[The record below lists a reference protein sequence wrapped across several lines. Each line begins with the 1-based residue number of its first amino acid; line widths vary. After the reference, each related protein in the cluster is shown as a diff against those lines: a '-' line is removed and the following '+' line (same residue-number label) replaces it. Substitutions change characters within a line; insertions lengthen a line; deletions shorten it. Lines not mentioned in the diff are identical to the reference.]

1 MGRLG
6 VSHKIIILVAV
17 SVAVF
22 LAGTLFISQAILK
35 RHALRGADELA
46 ATILDRT
53 DRQVA
58 QLFSDLEALA
68 RALSATKQVLSA
80 DPAGMRDIFIAHVL
94 SRKHYLRA
102 IYLGTADGRMYEWG
116 YGEGFVDHT
125 PSFPPGYDPRVR
137 PWYLTALASDGFSV
151 SEPYEYASVNALGIT
166 CVLPVRAPDGSFVGV
181 LGMDILLDSLTGILT
196 ALEIPKDGRAAI
208 LDRSGNVIA
217 SQFQAH
223 RALEL
228 SLRPFDLAGIA
239 ELLAEGRTSFP
250 SLVNGVET
258 HFVSRQMEGFDW
270 TIVVGMPFSSILA
283 STQELLRV
291 VALFELLMMS
301 AMLMAIALIT
311 GRLVVSPL
319 NYIVSVIKRKEGGDR
334 SSRVTVRSGDEFGFL
349 GAELNRLF
357 DTVDDYSG
365 NLEAKVRERTEDLL
379 QLQQEN
385 TRFRIA
391 EERKRIYRDMHDSI
405 GAKLTNIFFCNGVA
419 RDMSKDGPDALRE
432 QLDGIENNCLQA
444 VHALKEIIFGMK
456 EDELL
461 AADTAKLLSA
471 GMRQRLKA
479 GGIDFD
485 GRIDGKAALN
495 AAPGELKAELGKVL
509 EELVS
514 NVLKHADAARV
525 RFRFKAD
532 GAKFG
537 LSFAD
542 DGRGFRVPEP
552 GRAVSGLN
560 NVRYRVEKLGG
571 SVDIHSEPGAGS
583 SFSIVIP
590 SGAAQGGQAGDGAS
604 ADEGPAA
611 GAERMADAHDGSGA
625 GR

>member
-1 MGRLG
+1 MNRLG
-6 VSHKIIILVAV
+6 VSHKIIIFVAA

-46 ATILDRT
+46 VTILDRT

-68 RALSATKQVLSA
+68 RALASMKQVLSA
-80 DPAGMRDIFIAHVL
+80 DPAGMRDLFIAHVL

-116 YGEGFVDHT
+116 YGEGFVDHA
-125 PSFPPGYDPRVR
+125 PSFPPGYDPRAR
-137 PWYLTALASDGFSV
+137 PWYATALAADGFSV
-151 SEPYEYASVNALGIT
+151 SDPYVYASVNALGIT
-166 CVLPVRAPDGSFVGV
+166 CVLPVRAGDGSLVGV
-181 LGMDILLDSLTGILT
+181 LGMDILLDSLTGILA
-196 ALEIPKDGRAAI
+196 ALDIPKDGRAAI

-228 SLRPFDLAGIA
+228 SLRPFDLAGIGA
-239 ELLAEGRTSFP
+239 SLSAGDASFSSP
-250 SLVNGVET
+250 VDGVDT

-270 TIVVGMPFSSILA
+270 TIVVGMPFYSILA

-301 AMLMAIALIT
+301 AMLIAIAAIT
-311 GRLVVSPL
+311 GRLVLSPL
-319 NYIVSVIKRKEGGDR
+319 NYIVSVIKSKEGGDR

-349 GAELNRLF
+349 GAELNKLF

-365 NLEAKVRERTEDLL
+365 NLESKVRERTEDLL
-379 QLQQEN
+379 RLQQEN
-385 TRFRIA
+385 TLFRIA

-419 RDMSKDGPDALRE
+419 RDLGKAGPTALRE
-432 QLDGIENNCLQA
+432 QLDGIESNCLQA
-444 VHALKEIIFGMK
+444 VQALKEIIFGMK
-456 EDELL
+456 EDEQL
-461 AADTAKLLSA
+461 AGDTAKLLSA
-471 GMRQRLKA
+471 GLRQRLKS
-479 GGIDFD
+479 GGLDFD
-485 GRIDGKAALN
+485 CRIEGKAALN
-495 AAPGELKAELGKVL
+495 AAPAELKAELGKVL
-509 EELVS
+509 DELVS
-514 NVLKHADAARV
+514 NALKHAGASAV
-525 RFRFKAD
+525 RFRLKAD
-532 GAKFG
+532 GSR
-537 LSFAD
+537 LSVSFSD

-552 GRAVSGLN
+552 GRAVTGLN

-571 SVDIHSEPGAGS
+571 SVDIRSEPGAGS
-583 SFSIVIP
+583 SFAIIIP
-590 SGAAQGGQAGDGAS
+590 AALS
-604 ADEGPAA
+604 PADEI
-611 GAERMADAHDGSGA
+611 EVSV
-625 GR
+625 